1 MTTNTTTTMRLDIV
15 SAEKAIFSEIVAAAF
30 ITADMGELGIYPG
43 HTQLLTTLRPGNVRA
58 IMPDKSEEVFYI
70 NGGMLEV
77 QPFVITV
84 LADTAMRARDLDEQ
98 AAQAAKTNA
107 ERKLAEKSAEID
119 FASAAGELAAAIAQL
134 RAIQYLR
141 KRTK

>member
-1 MTTNTTTTMRLDIV
+1 MTATMRLDIV
-15 SAEKAIFSEIVAAAF
+15 SAEKEIFSEVIEAAF

-43 HTQLLTTLRPGNVRA
+43 HTQLLTTLKPGNVRA
-58 IMPDKSEEVFYI
+58 FMQDKSEEVFFI

-77 QPFVITV
+77 QPFIVTV
-84 LADTAMRARDLDEQ
+84 LADTAVRARDLDEQ
-98 AAQAAKTNA
+98 AALEAKARA
-107 ERKLAEKSAEID
+107 ERKLAEKTSEID

-134 RAIQYLR
+134 RAIQQLR